1 MVRQETTLVVT
12 GASGRVGRMLRGVW
26 RARPVPGLRVF
37 WASRRGESGLRWD
50 ILADPAPEWP
60 AGAVVVHLA
69 GVTGGGEAAL
79 ARNSAMVVPLLAA
92 CRHNRAAAI
101 LFASS
106 AAVYAPSA
114 GGAAEHD
121 PPAPPGAYGR
131 AKLAAERA
139 LVAGLPAGGMVLVR
153 MRIGNVVGADALVG
167 GAGTGGPVTL
177 DPVPGRAGGP
187 VRSWIGPAT
196 LARVLERL
204 AELAAAEA
212 EAETVAAAE
221 AVASAAR
228 RGPGA
233 LPGIV
238 NVASDPPL
246 AMADLLDAAG
256 IPWVPGPPNPS
267 VIPAATLSLARLRG
281 LCDLPP
287 ASAASLVAELA
298 LARGGMVP

>member
-26 RARPVPGLRVF
+26 RARPVPGLRVS
-37 WASRRGESGLRWD
+37 WASRRGESGLQWD
-50 ILADPAPEWP
+50 ILTDSAPEWP

-69 GVTGGGEAAL
+69 GVVGGDEAAL
-79 ARNSAMVVPLLAA
+79 ARNSAMIAPLLAA
-92 CRHNRAAAI
+92 CRRNRAAAI

-106 AAVYAPSA
+106 AAVYAPTA

-121 PPAPPGAYGR
+121 SPAPPGAYGR

-153 MRIGNVVGADALVG
+153 MRIGNVVGADALIG
-167 GAGTGGPVTL
+167 GSGAEGPVTL

-204 AELAAAEA
+204 ASLAAGQ
-212 EAETVAAAE
+212 
-221 AVASAAR
+221 
-228 RGPGA
+228 GPGTPSGT

-246 AMADLLDAAG
+246 AMAELLDAAG
-256 IPWVPGPPNPS
+256 IPWIPGPPNPS
-267 VIPAATLSLARLRG
+267 VIPSATLSLARLRG

-287 ASAASLVAELA
+287 ASPASLVAELA
-298 LARGGMVP
+298 LARGGMAP